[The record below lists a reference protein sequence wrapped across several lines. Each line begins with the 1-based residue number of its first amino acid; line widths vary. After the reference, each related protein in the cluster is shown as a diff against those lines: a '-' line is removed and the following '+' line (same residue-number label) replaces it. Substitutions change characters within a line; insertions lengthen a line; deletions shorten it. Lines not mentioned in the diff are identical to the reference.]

1 MRKLPPRQLRGCL
14 QKNLEKGRG
23 NSMEK
28 ENVFDMAM
36 ALIAGAGDS
45 KSDSMEAIQE
55 AKNGNFKRAEELLE
69 QASSQ
74 LSHTHE
80 IQTDLI
86 REEMMGNSQEA
97 TLLMVHAQDH
107 LNSALLMRD
116 LADEFKDMY
125 QMIWEIRKGGTRE

>member
-1 MRKLPPRQLRGCL
+1 
-14 QKNLEKGRG
+14 
-23 NSMEK
+23 MEK
-28 ENVFDMAM
+28 ENIFDKAM

-55 AKNGNFKRAEELLE
+55 AKSGNFKRAEELLE
-69 QASSQ
+69 QASKQ
-74 LSHTHE
+74 LALTHE
-80 IQTDLI
+80 IQSELI

-107 LNSALLMRD
+107 LNSALLIRD

-125 QMIWEIRKGGTRE
+125 QMIWKIQKGGTQE

>member
-1 MRKLPPRQLRGCL
+1 
-14 QKNLEKGRG
+14 
-23 NSMEK
+23 MEK
-28 ENVFDMAM
+28 ENIFDMAM

-55 AKNGNFKRAEELLE
+55 AKSGNFKRAEELLE
-69 QASSQ
+69 RATSQ
-74 LSHTHE
+74 LSQTHE

-86 REEMMGNSQEA
+86 REEMSGNSREV

-125 QMIWEIRKGGTRE
+125 QMIWTLRNWNKKGETKE

>member
-1 MRKLPPRQLRGCL
+1 
-14 QKNLEKGRG
+14 
-23 NSMEK
+23 MEK
-28 ENVFDMAM
+28 ESLFDMAM

-55 AKNGNFKRAEELLE
+55 AKSGNFKRAEELLE
-69 QASSQ
+69 RASSQ
-74 LSHTHE
+74 LSQTHE

-86 REEMMGNSQEA
+86 REEMSGNSRET

-107 LNSALLMRD
+107 ALLMRD

-125 QMIWEIRKGGTRE
+125 QMIWKIQKGGTEQ